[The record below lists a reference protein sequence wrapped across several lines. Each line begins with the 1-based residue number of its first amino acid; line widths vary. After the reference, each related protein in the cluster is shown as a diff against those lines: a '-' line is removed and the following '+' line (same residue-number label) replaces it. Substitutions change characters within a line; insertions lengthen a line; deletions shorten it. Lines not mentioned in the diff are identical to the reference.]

1 MNAEEFRNRIAAL
14 PPVEGNTYWDDKRRE
29 FRHSVQHDNLSRF
42 LRWNSIGITMYLGG
56 WHWVEPEYR
65 ELQRERPEW
74 AAALKE
80 DEFGGADYYHI
91 DPTTNA
97 NVVHMGYHLL
107 QWEKAT
113 GRKVTELDS
122 ILEIGGGY
130 GCMAKVVHR
139 LGFRGK
145 YYIYDL
151 PEFSLLQ
158 EFYLSHVLAAGSHNI
173 EWVNTREQDRG
184 RLPGAVD
191 LWLATWSFSEFPKAL
206 RQEIISQT
214 TPQSYLIGYQ
224 HTFEWVD
231 NMFWFAEYRRNH
243 PEYDWT
249 SQQLTHQDGQPWYL
263 FGMRKLEEKMAAKP
277 QQPVRAGRA
286 KGGKR

>member
-1 MNAEEFRNRIAAL
+1 MNAEEFRNRIATL

-29 FRHSVQHDNLSRF
+29 FRHSVQHEDFTRF

-56 WHWVEPEYR
+56 WPWVEHEYR
-65 ELQRERPEW
+65 EVQRERPEW
-74 AAALKE
+74 ASALKE
-80 DEFGGADYYHI
+80 DEFGGADYYHV

-97 NVVHMGYHLL
+97 NVVHMAYHLL

-113 GRKVTELDS
+113 GRKVAELDS
-122 ILEIGGGY
+122 LLEVGGGY

-158 EFYLSHVLAAGSHNI
+158 EFYLAQVLQPGSYNI
-173 EWVNTREQDRG
+173 EWINTRVRGKG
-184 RLPGAVD
+184 RLPRTVG
-191 LWLATWSFSEFPKAL
+191 LWLATWSFSEFPKPL
-206 RQEIISQT
+206 RDEVISQT
-214 TPQSYLIGYQ
+214 TPASYLIGYQ

-231 NMFWFAEYRRNH
+231 NQFWFEEYQRHH
-243 PEYDWT
+243 PEYDWQIQRL
-249 SQQLTHQDGQPWYL
+249 SHQDGQHWYL
-263 FGMRKLEEKMAAKP
+263 FGVRKEEN
-277 QQPVRAGRA
+277 
-286 KGGKR
+286 GK